1 MDIDFDALK
10 EPLDAEGGAG
20 PDLADD
26 PAFAQFEA
34 DVEGFFPSRA
44 DDFYYGFRTANAEID
59 GFGERCLALL
69 ARSRDLRLMVALA
82 KIAALSGNI
91 AQAGGA
97 VGLIRHALET
107 GWDTVHPTGN
117 GSGHV
122 LRGVT
127 VERLDEFASFVLPL
141 QYAALVSDRNGHL
154 SYRDQ
159 AVASGAVIAR
169 DEDSHP
175 DAGEIARF
183 LERCDLDAL
192 AGARDLAA
200 GLADDIK
207 TIGLV
212 WTANAEDPPSL
223 AFKRLTPMVDKMAA
237 FLEEA
242 VAKRDPS
249 RAHGAAAPDGA
260 ALPDSGEAEAS
271 ATAPAG
277 AAPTGTIASL
287 ADARAALHAAS
298 RYFELCEPSSPAFLL
313 ARKAENLV
321 GLTFPQVLQQ
331 IAPDRVYDTAIQLG
345 PNRRLPLP
353 MEKLT
358 EEFSYIEV
366 ERDENA
372 STEKTF
378 EANDR
383 ASAMTLLQ
391 EVARWYRAAEP
402 SNPIPLLLDKARE
415 LTSKDFA
422 ALLSEIT
429 VPTEE

>member
-1 MDIDFDALK
+1 MDEILATHDRTGK
-10 EPLDAEGGAG
+10 EAAQ
-20 PDLADD
+20 DL
-26 PAFAQFEA
+26 
-34 DVEGFFPSRA
+34 
-44 DDFYYGFRTANAEID
+44 
-59 GFGERCLALL
+59 LL
-69 ARSRDLRLMVALA
+69 SSQLC
-82 KIAALSGNI
+82 
-91 AQAGGA
+91 
-97 VGLIRHALET
+97 
-107 GWDTVHPTGN
+107 
-117 GSGHV
+117 
-122 LRGVT
+122 
-127 VERLDEFASFVLPL
+127 F
-141 QYAALVSDRNGHL
+141 
-154 SYRDQ
+154 
-159 AVASGAVIAR
+159 
-169 DEDSHP
+169 
-175 DAGEIARF
+175 
-183 LERCDLDAL
+183 
-192 AGARDLAA
+192 
-200 GLADDIK
+200 
-207 TIGLV
+207 
-212 WTANAEDPPSL
+212 
-223 AFKRLTPMVDKMAA
+223 
-237 FLEEA
+237 
-242 VAKRDPS
+242 
-249 RAHGAAAPDGA
+249 
-260 ALPDSGEAEAS
+260 
-271 ATAPAG
+271 
-277 AAPTGTIASL
+277 
-287 ADARAALHAAS
+287 ALHAAS

-372 STEKTF
+372 TTEKTF